1 MRIEPADRCVEVGH
15 VLYSPGLQRTPQA
28 TEAMY
33 LLARYVFEDLNYRR
47 YEWKCDSLNEPSR
60 VAALRLGFTYE
71 GTFRQHKIVKGLNRD
86 TTWYSMIDSEWP
98 LRKAAFE
105 RWLDPANFNADGKQ
119 RTRLSALSAA
129 AQAT

>member
-1 MRIEPADRCVEVGH
+1 
-15 VLYSPGLQRTPQA
+15 
-28 TEAMY
+28 
-33 LLARYVFEDLNYRR
+33 
-47 YEWKCDSLNEPSR
+47 
-60 VAALRLGFTYE
+60 
-71 GTFRQHKIVKGLNRD
+71 VKGLNRD